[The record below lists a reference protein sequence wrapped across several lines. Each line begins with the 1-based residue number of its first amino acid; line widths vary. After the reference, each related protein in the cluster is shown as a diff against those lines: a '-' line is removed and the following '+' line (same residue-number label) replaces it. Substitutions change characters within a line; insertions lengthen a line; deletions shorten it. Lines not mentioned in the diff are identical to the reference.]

1 MKKTLIVMAA
11 GLGSRF
17 GGLKQLSKFGEKQL
31 ALVDYAIID
40 AIDAGFE
47 KIIFVVR
54 DDIIELFKEEVSAKY
69 ENKIK
74 IEHVCQRINSLP
86 ENFKAPANREK
97 PWGTAQAVL
106 TCKDAIEGSFLVI
119 NADDYYGKSSY
130 KLATKFMDESISK
143 DVCGLIAYRLK
154 NTLSS
159 VGGVSRGVCETDEN
173 GFLKD
178 IKETFELM
186 QKGNHIED
194 KDGKKYFGEELVS
207 MNFWCFA
214 PEFMEILEKY
224 FIDFLKKN
232 SDNLKAECYL
242 PYAVDWAVKCNIMK
256 AKVLCADEIWK
267 GVTYAEDKP
276 EVESFLKATR

>member
-17 GGLKQLSKFGEKQL
+17 GGLKQLSKFGEEKL
-31 ALVDYAIID
+31 ALVDYAILD

-47 KIIFVVR
+47 KIVFVVR
-54 DDIIELFKEEVSAKY
+54 DDIIELFKEEISAKY

-86 ENFKAPANREK
+86 ANFKAPANREK

-106 TCKDAIEGSFLVI
+106 TCKDAIEGAFLVI

-130 KLATKFMDESISK
+130 KLAANFMDEKISK
-143 DVCGLIAYRLK
+143 DVCGLIAYKLK

-159 VGGVSRGVCETDEN
+159 VGGVSRGVCESDAE

-178 IKETFELM
+178 ITETFELV
-186 QKGNHIED
+186 QKGDCIID
-194 KDGKKYFGEELVS
+194 KEGKKYTGEEFVS

-214 PEFMEILEKY
+214 PEFMDILEKY
-224 FIDFLKKN
+224 FIDFLKEN
-232 SDNLKAECYL
+232 SDNLKSECYL
-242 PYAVDWAVKCNIMK
+242 PYAVNWAVKEEIMK

-276 EVESFLKATR
+276 EVEAFLKASR